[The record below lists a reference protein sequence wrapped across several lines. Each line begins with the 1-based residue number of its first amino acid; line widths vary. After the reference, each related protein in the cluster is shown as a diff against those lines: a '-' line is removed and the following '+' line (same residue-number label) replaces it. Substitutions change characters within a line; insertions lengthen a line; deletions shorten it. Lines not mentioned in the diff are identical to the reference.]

1 MIKIIKNNLII
12 DVCPKMVLLRYLP
25 ELKRFIITDKFSA
38 NAILGSD
45 KNTTYHI
52 KNTDYNFD
60 EEIESVIYEEIDE
73 EEYKKLTS
81 EMVVKTNSETE
92 NLKNE
97 VNDLKKMINQ
107 QNELIEKLIAKL
119 N

>member
-1 MIKIIKNNLII
+1 MIKIMKNNLII
-12 DVCPKMVLLRYLP
+12 DVCPKTILLRYLP

-38 NAILGSD
+38 NVILDSD

-60 EEIESVIYEEIDE
+60 EEIESVIYEEITE

-81 EMVVKTNSETE
+81 EMISKTNSETE

>member
-1 MIKIIKNNLII
+1 MIKIMKNNLII
-12 DVCPKMVLLRYLP
+12 DVCPKTILLRYLP

-45 KNTTYHI
+45 KNATYHI

-60 EEIESVIYEEIDE
+60 EKIESVIYEEITA
-73 EEYKKLTS
+73 EEYKKLTT
-81 EMVVKTNSETE
+81 EMVAKTDSETE

-107 QNELIEKLIAKL
+107 QNELIEKLIARL

>member
-1 MIKIIKNNLII
+1 MIKIMKNNLII
-12 DVCPKMVLLRYLP
+12 DVCPKTILLRYLP

-38 NAILGSD
+38 NAIIGSD

-60 EEIESVIYEEIDE
+60 EEIESVIYKEITK
-73 EEYKKLTS
+73 EEYKKHKS
-81 EMVVKTNSETE
+81 EIVSKTNSETE
-92 NLKNE
+92 SLKNE

-107 QNELIEKLIAKL
+107 QNELIEKLIARL

>member
-1 MIKIIKNNLII
+1 MIKIMKNNLII
-12 DVCPKMVLLRYLP
+12 DVCPKTILLRYLP

-38 NAILGSD
+38 LGSD

-52 KNTDYNFD
+52 KKTDYNFD
-60 EEIESVIYEEIDE
+60 EEIESVIYEEITE

-81 EMVVKTNSETE
+81 EMISKTNSETE
-92 NLKNE
+92 SLKNE

>member
-12 DVCPKMVLLRYLP
+12 DVCYKTTLLRYLP
-25 ELKRFIITDKFSA
+25 ELKRFVTTDKFNA

-60 EEIESVIYEEIDE
+60 TEIDSVIYEEISE
-73 EEYKKLTS
+73 EEYNRLTNEIS
-81 EMVVKTNSETE
+81 KQTNTE
-92 NLKNE
+92 NEILKNE
-97 VNDLKKMINQ
+97 VEDLKKMIIQ
-107 QNELIEKLIAKL
+107 QNELINKLIAKL

>member
-12 DVCPKMVLLRYLP
+12 DVCSKTILLRYLL
-25 ELKRFIITDKFSA
+25 ELKRFVRTDKFSA

-60 EEIESVIYEEIDE
+60 EEIESVIYEEITE
-73 EEYKKLTS
+73 EEYKKLTT
-81 EMVVKTNSETE
+81 EIVAKTNNETE
-92 NLKNE
+92 SLKNE

-107 QNELIEKLIAKL
+107 QNELIEKLIARL

>member
-1 MIKIIKNNLII
+1 MIKIMKNNLII
-12 DVCPKMVLLRYLP
+12 DVCPKTILLRYLP

-52 KNTDYNFD
+52 KNTDDNV
-60 EEIESVIYEEIDE
+60 EGKMESVIYEEITE
-73 EEYKKLTS
+73 EEYKKLTT
-81 EMVVKTNSETE
+81 EMVAKTNSETE